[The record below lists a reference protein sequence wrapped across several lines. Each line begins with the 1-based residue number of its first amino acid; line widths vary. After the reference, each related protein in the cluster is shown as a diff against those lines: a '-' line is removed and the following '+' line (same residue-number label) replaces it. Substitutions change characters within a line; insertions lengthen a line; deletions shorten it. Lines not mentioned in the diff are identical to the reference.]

1 MSDVTTLQVF
11 GVPVIAYGLVGIT
24 TAVLAYATSIGGM
37 GDALSKSAESL
48 TSLTGNPASILGSA
62 TESPAPAPAPAPETP
77 APEEKPATE
86 EPQTAGKR
94 RRRKTPKSKRKKNRS
109 RTRK

>member
-62 TESPAPAPAPAPETP
+62 TESQAPAPAPETP

-86 EPQTAGKR
+86 EPQTGGKR
-94 RRRKTPKSKRKKNRS
+94 RRRKTPKSKRKKNRR